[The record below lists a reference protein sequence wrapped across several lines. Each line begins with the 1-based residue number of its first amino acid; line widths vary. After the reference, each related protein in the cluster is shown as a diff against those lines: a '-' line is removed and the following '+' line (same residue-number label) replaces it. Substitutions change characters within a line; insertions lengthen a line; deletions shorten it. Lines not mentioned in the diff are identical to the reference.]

1 MPDQSNLCSCCGQEH
16 GALPFSL
23 SADFPDAYVGLT
35 VDERKTRASL
45 SSEQCII
52 DQEQF
57 YVRGC
62 IEIPVRGTNG
72 VFLWGVWAKVEDQ
85 VFDAISEHWDSEGRE
100 TKIGPYD
107 GLLANSLSI
116 YPKTLDLKLKI
127 QIMPVGVRPLF
138 RIEDED
144 HSLAIEQR
152 YGITQEHAQEY
163 ACHLFRLANS

>member
-1 MPDQSNLCSCCGQEH
+1 MSDQSNLCSCCGQEH
-16 GALPFSL
+16 AALPLSL
-23 SADFPDAYVGLT
+23 SADCPDAYVGLT
-35 VDERKTRASL
+35 DDERKTRASL

-62 IEIPVRGTNG
+62 IEIPVRGTDG

-100 TKIGPYD
+100 TKIGPYG

-116 YPKTLDLKLKI
+116 YPKTLNLPLKI

-138 RIEDED
+138 RLDGVD
-144 HSLAIEQR
+144 HSLAIEQK
-152 YGITQEHAQEY
+152 YGITAEHAQEY
-163 ACHLFRLANS
+163 ACHLLRIANS

>member
-1 MPDQSNLCSCCGQEH
+1 MSDQSNLCPGCGQEH
-16 GALPFSL
+16 AALPFSL
-23 SADFPDAYVGLT
+23 SAEFPDAYVGLAD
-35 VDERKTRASL
+35 DERKTRASL

-62 IEIPVRGTNG
+62 IEIPVRGTDG
-72 VFLWGVWAKVEDQ
+72 VFLWGVWAKVEDR

-100 TKIGPYD
+100 AKVGPFE

-116 YPKTLDLKLKI
+116 YPKTLNLKLTI

-138 RIEDED
+138 RVEDEN
-144 HSLAIEQR
+144 HSLAIEQK
-152 YGITQEHAQEY
+152 YGITAEHAQEY
-163 ACHLFRLANS
+163 ACHLSRIASV

>member
-1 MPDQSNLCSCCGQEH
+1 MSDQSNLCSGCGQEH

-23 SADFPDAYVGLT
+23 SADYPDAYVGLT
-35 VDERKTRASL
+35 DDERKTRASL

-62 IEIPVRGTNG
+62 IEIPIRGTDG

-100 TKIGPYD
+100 IKIGPYE

-116 YPKTLDLKLKI
+116 YPRTLNLRVKI
-127 QIMPVGVRPLF
+127 QVMPVGVRPLF

-144 HSLAIEQR
+144 HSLAIEQK
-152 YGITQEHAQEY
+152 YGITPEHAQEY
-163 ACHLFRLANS
+163 ACHLLRLANS

>member
-1 MPDQSNLCSCCGQEH
+1 MSDQSNLCSGCGQEH

-23 SADFPDAYVGLT
+23 SADCPDAYVGLT
-35 VDERKTRASL
+35 DDERKTRASL

-62 IEIPVRGTNG
+62 IEIPIRGTDG

-85 VFDAISEHWDSEGRE
+85 VFDAISEHWDLEGRE
-100 TKIGPYD
+100 TKIEPCE
-107 GLLANSLSI
+107 GLLANSLSV
-116 YPKTLDLKLKI
+116 YPKTLNLPLKI
-127 QIMPVGVRPLF
+127 HIMPVGVRPLF
-138 RIEDED
+138 RVESVD

-152 YGITQEHAQEY
+152 YGITPEHAQEY
-163 ACHLFRLANS
+163 ACHLLRLANS